1 MDEYGIPW
9 VRLCVIWIAV
19 FGQPIGRY
27 KDSPAGGGQ
36 RNDWIHQVA
45 KEKEMDI

>member
-1 MDEYGIPW
+1 MVYIVSSWLEVKVKVAYT
-9 VRLCVIWIAV
+9 RL
-19 FGQPIGRY
+19 PLERY